1 MDKIYHFI
9 FGLSEDFNKK
19 PFKYFHYLSI
29 KSCYLT
35 QENPKIYMH
44 YLYEPKDNQ
53 WWEKAKQFVELIK
66 YDSLPDIV
74 YYCNNKK
81 VWRVEHQSDIFRLLV
96 LKEYG
101 GVYADVDTLFYKP
114 FFPNLDKDFVLGT
127 EAIFHMDSNQWQ
139 VNGLCNALIISKRD
153 SKFLDLWFESYLS
166 DYDDYDWNKMSV
178 RKPFE
183 LAKENPSLIH
193 IEPVETFHKY
203 DWNLDFYYE
212 DREGGDSGIYSKH
225 MAESKV
231 YHVLKIISRRS
242 LLSQNSL
249 FSRMCK
255 NIRGL
260 LDE

>member
-19 PFKYFHYLSI
+19 PFEYFHYLSI

-35 QENPKIYMH
+35 QQNPKIYMH

-53 WWEKAKQFVELIK
+53 WWEKAKQFVELVK
-66 YDSLPDIV
+66 YHSLPDIV
-74 YYCNNKK
+74 YYCNDKK

-96 LKEYG
+96 LKEHG
-101 GVYADVDTLFYKP
+101 GVYADIDTLFYKP
-114 FFPNLDKDFVLGT
+114 FFPILDKDFVLGT
-127 EAIFHMDSNQWQ
+127 EAIFHIDSNHWQ
-139 VNGLCNALIISKRD
+139 INGLCNALIISKKD
-153 SKFLDLWFESYLS
+153 SKFLDLWFDAYLS

-183 LAKENPSLIH
+183 LSKIYPDLIQV
-193 IEPVETFHKY
+193 EPVESFHKY
-203 DWNLDFYYE
+203 DWNLDFYHE
-212 DREGGDSGIYSKH
+212 DIEGGDAGIYSKH

-231 YHVLKIISRRS
+231 HNVLKKISRQS

-249 FSRMCK
+249 FSNMCK
-255 NIRGL
+255 NIKGL

>member
-1 MDKIYHFI
+1 
-9 FGLSEDFNKK
+9 
-19 PFKYFHYLSI
+19 
-29 KSCYLT
+29 
-35 QENPKIYMH
+35 MH

-193 IEPVETFHKY
+193 IEPVEAFHKY